1 MRRNDLLPYLV
12 SLVLTGGVCHTALS
26 AQTDSTFN
34 WSTLR
39 DVRLDRNWLN
49 SENPAGLHA
58 FGQGTES
65 EIVLYGKG
73 GYGGLKNYFS
83 SKNEL
88 AFGVEA
94 SSVARL
100 SKLVV
105 VDGKVGYR
113 HTTAK
118 ALAASYFID
127 PTQTPFDL
135 LEFTD
140 ENAGDKTLEELYLQG
155 RVGVTPARCFSLGAS
170 MDYKAANYSKRK
182 DLRHVN
188 SLMDMRL
195 VVGGMVHLGERVD
208 IGLNYVYRRRN
219 ETLLLSIYGTQGK
232 TFLSLLSY
240 GAFFGKQETFG
251 EIGYTKE
258 NENKPLFDSRHGANL
273 QIAWRIGNVE
283 WLNEVGFMLRS
294 GYYGDPSHSTVV
306 YSTHRGHGSFYHGLL
321 TFASGSDAHRFGLR
335 YGQEHVAN
343 TENIY
348 SYKNEETGCDYIEYL
363 GEREVGERTQRS
375 LALEYTGRF
384 GIRHGLARWEAWAD
398 ASLDNRNTRASNY
411 PDYRRQ
417 DISWWRLKAVGTRN
431 FLSGINCYS
440 LSVSASYGGGSGQ
453 PCMDGRYGSATSG
466 EALTRTRN
474 DLLMQEWEFLA
485 STQLGAGIGFTY
497 SRAMWKGKVR
507 GNAGLAYDMCK
518 ALGTSHLDGTM
529 RHTVSLRL
537 GCNF

>member
-1 MRRNDLLPYLV
+1 
-12 SLVLTGGVCHTALS
+12 
-26 AQTDSTFN
+26 
-34 WSTLR
+34 
-39 DVRLDRNWLN
+39 
-49 SENPAGLHA
+49 
-58 FGQGTES
+58 
-65 EIVLYGKG
+65 
-73 GYGGLKNYFS
+73 
-83 SKNEL
+83 
-88 AFGVEA
+88 
-94 SSVARL
+94 
-100 SKLVV
+100 
-105 VDGKVGYR
+105 
-113 HTTAK
+113 
-118 ALAASYFID
+118 
-127 PTQTPFDL
+127 
-135 LEFTD
+135 
-140 ENAGDKTLEELYLQG
+140 
-155 RVGVTPARCFSLGAS
+155 
-170 MDYKAANYSKRK
+170 
-182 DLRHVN
+182 
-188 SLMDMRL
+188 
-195 VVGGMVHLGERVD
+195 VD

-219 ETLLLSIYGTQGK
+219 ETLLLSTYGTQDK
-232 TFLSLLSY
+232 TFVSLLNY

-258 NENKPLFDSRHGANL
+258 NENKPLFDARHGATL
-273 QIAWRIGNVE
+273 QVAWRMGNAE
-283 WLNEVGFMLRS
+283 WFNEAGFHTRS
-294 GYYGDPSHSTVV
+294 GYYGDPSYSTVV
-306 YSTHRGHGSFYHGLL
+306 YSTHRGHGFFYRGLL

-348 SYKNEETGCDYIEYL
+348 SYKNEETGRDYIEYL

-417 DISWWRLKAVGTRN
+417 NISWWRLKAMGTRN
-431 FLSGINCYS
+431 FLSGRNCYS

-485 STQLGAGIGFTY
+485 STKLGAGIGFTY

-507 GNAGLAYDMCK
+507 GNVGLAYDMCK
-518 ALGTSHLDGTM
+518 ALGTRYLNGDM
-529 RHTVSLRL
+529 RHTVSIRL